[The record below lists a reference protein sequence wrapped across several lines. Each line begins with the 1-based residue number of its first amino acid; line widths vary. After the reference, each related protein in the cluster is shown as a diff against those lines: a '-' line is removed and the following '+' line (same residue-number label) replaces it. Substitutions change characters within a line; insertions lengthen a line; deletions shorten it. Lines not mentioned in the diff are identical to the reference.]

1 MGKFF
6 YEDTPSFSNNSE
18 TETTHGLGDNKF
30 EVETKKFCIKMLL
43 CSEKLSTLHRI
54 RNVKDGREACASW
67 PSLCR
72 RGQTFS

>member
-6 YEDTPSFSNNSE
+6 YEDTPSFSNSSE

-43 CSEKLSTLHRI
+43 C
-54 RNVKDGREACASW
+54 
-67 PSLCR
+67 
-72 RGQTFS
+72 